1 MEAVTNTLRYPNLNI
16 PASQEAE
23 DTITYNYET
32 LERSIIFGDED
43 DVPMGDKPV
52 LSPSPIIPT
61 PVLKALN
68 PDPILAD
75 APITRTILTTP
86 KWPGQ
91 PIIASKLSI
100 PAGHNAHHRKRPAE
114 DGEVRAHKFTANG
127 ITVTV
132 SQPGGDKSITSHTPS
147 QPTTTHLTTT
157 HLTPTQ
163 HNPTPVTPT
172 PHNPTPQTSLRG
184 EDTPQGPV
192 PQGPIHYVNPTSYSN
207 LTMTLVPQPPV
218 MPTPVKQSVFLPSVK
233 EPFAEYN
240 KVLSELVQC
249 YGDINKARHVNTMC
263 FAEIYDLFYKY
274 GTCCT
279 KLRDTLYTKAGK
291 DYAKRPQPKKRG
303 LLANTKLIIR
313 KTFQELTEYNLKVL
327 ELITEKIMVRGGQT
341 DLNIYDHEWIAH
353 KFVQLTKKS
362 TGAVHFHQAIS
373 HLDTHVRN

>member
-23 DTITYNYET
+23 DTITYSYET

-86 KWPGQ
+86 KRPGQ

-127 ITVTV
+127 ITVTI

-147 QPTTTHLTTT
+147 QPTTTHLTT
-157 HLTPTQ
+157 
-163 HNPTPVTPT
+163 
-172 PHNPTPQTSLRG
+172 PHPSHQLR
-184 EDTPQGPV
+184 TIPHHKP
-192 PQGPIHYVNPTSYSN
+192 HYVVKTHHKDLYHKAPYIMLTLHPTA
-207 LTMTLVPQPPV
+207 T
-218 MPTPVKQSVFLPSVK
+218 
-233 EPFAEYN
+233 
-240 KVLSELVQC
+240 
-249 YGDINKARHVNTMC
+249 
-263 FAEIYDLFYKY
+263 
-274 GTCCT
+274 
-279 KLRDTLYTKAGK
+279 
-291 DYAKRPQPKKRG
+291 
-303 LLANTKLIIR
+303 
-313 KTFQELTEYNLKVL
+313 
-327 ELITEKIMVRGGQT
+327 
-341 DLNIYDHEWIAH
+341 
-353 KFVQLTKKS
+353 
-362 TGAVHFHQAIS
+362 
-373 HLDTHVRN
+373 